1 MGELAAEK
9 HVQYILSVE
18 KRKDDFVSVVMEH
31 LRMNG
36 AYWGLTTLD
45 FLGKLD
51 TVDVEEVVSWVM
63 KCQHQSGGFGGNIGH
78 DPHVLYTLSAVQVL
92 ALFDKLNVLD
102 IDKSDIAGLQYEDG
116 SFSGDIWGEVDTR
129 YSFPF
134 CFVIWPVT
142 VLGVLL
148 YCNMLSLNIDK
159 INVEKAVSYIVSC
172 KNLDGGFGCTLGG
185 ESHAGQ
191 SCNFMLWLV
200 MGVDDTTFG
209 AVGVGWVGSEEVVKD
224 FEGDKAPGLDG
235 FTMDFFQQ
243 FWRVVESDVLVVFEE
258 FHKYRW
264 GLGIMVEDPL
274 SPLLFI
280 LVMEVL
286 NRMLRRMEEEG
297 LIRRFEVGNAE
308 DGVSGLRVNLGK
320 GEMVLVGDVE
330 NVTDLADL
338 LYCKVGSLPMIY
350 LGMPLGVA
358 LN

>member
-102 IDKSDIAGLQYEDG
+102 IDKVTNW
-116 SFSGDIWGEVDTR
+116 DIWGEVDTR

-142 VLGVLL
+142 VLGV
-148 YCNMLSLNIDK
+148 
-159 INVEKAVSYIVSC
+159 SYLC
-172 KNLDGGFGCTLGG
+172 K
-185 ESHAGQ
+185 
-191 SCNFMLWLV
+191 
-200 MGVDDTTFG
+200 
-209 AVGVGWVGSEEVVKD
+209 
-224 FEGDKAPGLDG
+224 
-235 FTMDFFQQ
+235 
-243 FWRVVESDVLVVFEE
+243 
-258 FHKYRW
+258 
-264 GLGIMVEDPL
+264 
-274 SPLLFI
+274 
-280 LVMEVL
+280 
-286 NRMLRRMEEEG
+286 
-297 LIRRFEVGNAE
+297 
-308 DGVSGLRVNLGK
+308 
-320 GEMVLVGDVE
+320 
-330 NVTDLADL
+330 
-338 LYCKVGSLPMIY
+338 
-350 LGMPLGVA
+350 
-358 LN
+358 